1 MTTPRKDADDAPF
14 RLNGLSVCRDFDLW
28 FFRAQNGKKKP
39 LVVEVEANRYKKVT
53 SKWSL
58 DCLERIK
65 LVIHVMNVD
74 LNHPEPVLK

>member
-1 MTTPRKDADDAPF
+1 MA
-14 RLNGLSVCRDFDLW
+14 
-28 FFRAQNGKKKP
+28 KKT